1 MSERE
6 QTYDYLVHHGILGMK
21 WGVRRYQ
28 NKDGSLTAE
37 GRKRYLN
44 DDGTYNE
51 TAKKEIPLTAQTNAE
66 LQQTVTRMNLERQYR
81 QLSEEERKRNESRVA
96 KVLLDFA
103 EKAAGKV
110 FDTALNAM
118 LNKAKGGNDDD
129 DKKKS
134 LSDYSKDELSHP
146 ENFSEEEMKEIA
158 KMVANAKIIKNYGDS
173 MPDPPVKK
181 RNKKKD
187 PGYSP
192 SDPTGFD
199 FKS

>member
-1 MSERE
+1 MSDRE

-51 TAKKEIPLTAQTNAE
+51 IAKKEIPLTAQTNAE

-96 KVLLDFA
+96 KILADFA
-103 EKAAGKV
+103 EKAAGRI
-110 FDTALNAM
+110 FDKALSSM
-118 LNKAKGGNDDD
+118 LDKAKGGDDD
-129 DKKKS
+129 EDEKKS

-146 ENFSEEEMKEIA
+146 EKLSAEELKELS
-158 KMVANAKIIKNYGDS
+158 KMVANAKVVKGYGDS

>member
-1 MSERE
+1 MSDRE

-51 TAKKEIPLTAQTNAE
+51 TAKKEIPLTAMTDEE
-66 LQQTVTRMNLERQYR
+66 LRQRNNRIRLENDYHT
-81 QLSEEERKRNESRVA
+81 LSEEARKRNESRVA
-96 KVLLDFA
+96 KALLNFA
-103 EKAAGKV
+103 EKAAGRI
-110 FDTALNAM
+110 FDKALSSM
-118 LNKAKGGNDDD
+118 LDKAKSGNDDED
-129 DKKKS
+129 EKKS

-146 ENFSEEEMKEIA
+146 ENLSAEELKELS
-158 KMVANAKIIKNYGDS
+158 KMVANAKVVKGYGDS

-192 SDPTGFD
+192 SDWL
-199 FKS
+199 

>member
-1 MSERE
+1 MSDRE

-51 TAKKEIPLTAQTNAE
+51 IAKKEIPLTAQTNAE
-66 LQQTVTRMNLERQYR
+66 LQQTVTRMNLEKQYR
-81 QLSEEERKRNESRVA
+81 QLSEEERKKNESRVV
-96 KVLLDFA
+96 KVLADFA
-103 EKAAGKV
+103 EKAAGRI
-110 FDTALNAM
+110 FDKALSSM
-118 LNKAKGGNDDD
+118 LDKAKSGNDDD
-129 DKKKS
+129 DEKKS

-146 ENFSEEEMKEIA
+146 ENLSAEELKEIS
-158 KMVANAKIIKNYGDS
+158 KMVANAKVVKGYGDS

-187 PGYSP
+187 PGYRP
-192 SDPTGFD
+192 SDPTSFD